1 MATKSEWFRYWKER
15 SGPKQDKKPS
25 RPRRVTKKGAGAKPG
40 ASAADRR
47 APAARESAAA
57 GKKAPYVLED
67 SSARPSRK
75 STRKASNRQKTDTK
89 MRELRRTAQSRPR
102 S

>member
-1 MATKSEWFRYWKER
+1 MATKAEWFRYWKER
-15 SGPKQDKKPS
+15 SGPKGEKAEA
-25 RPRRVTKKGAGAKPG
+25 RPRARGSLAATPG
-40 ASAADRR
+40 DDRH
-47 APAARESAAA
+47 PAARESAAA
-57 GKKAPYVLED
+57 GRKAAYVLED

-89 MRELRRTAQSRPR
+89 MRELRRAARARPR

>member
-15 SGPKQDKKPS
+15 SGPKQEKKPS
-25 RPRRVTKKGAGAKPG
+25 RPRRDPRVVHAEPSLSPAE
-40 ASAADRR
+40 RR
-47 APAARESAAA
+47 TPAARESAAA
-57 GKKAPYVLED
+57 GRKAPYVLED

>member
-1 MATKSEWFRYWKER
+1 MATKAEWFRYWKER
-15 SGPKQDKKPS
+15 SGPKQEKKPA
-25 RPRRVTKKGAGAKPG
+25 RPRRDVKVDTARPG
-40 ASAADRR
+40 VSATDRR
-47 APAARESAAA
+47 APASRESIAA
-57 GKKAPYVLED
+57 GKKAAYVLED

-89 MRELRRTAQSRPR
+89 MRELRRTSQSRPR